1 MNIGA
6 ISIDGIAS
14 GLDTTAMLEQ
24 LAAIQR
30 RPIQILTARKS
41 RLQEQLAAFQSIN
54 ASLTALRIAADA
66 LKTPARFTPN
76 TAVVTDSSSHTHLAA
91 SAGLT
96 AQQGS
101 YEISV
106 QQLAAAHKVA
116 SGQVADADEA
126 LGLSGDIRINGKVI
140 SVQESHTLGN
150 LRDAINAAEAGVNAT
165 ILQVGEGDYRLMLT
179 ARDTGAANA
188 IDLVDAN
195 STGILSGLGLL
206 DGNASIKHAVPG
218 GARSDGVASSA
229 LDIAQALGLVIPPAG
244 TVFIN
249 GKAVSVNL
257 AGDSLEVLR
266 DRINATPDIGV
277 TATIVSEETTGGVMY
292 RLQIVGD
299 SGTPMFED
307 DNNVLQALGI
317 LAEGI
322 ADERQAARDAV
333 ITVDGISVSRAGN
346 AMDDVIGGVNL
357 QLMRADPGHTLT
369 LEVRPNLD
377 GAIGEVRSFVQAYNQ
392 VVDMIAGAQS
402 YDSET
407 NTGGPLLSNMTVRSL
422 EDALRRTVTGL
433 LTVPGGDST
442 TLASVGITSD
452 RQGKLSLDAAKLQS
466 ALEANP
472 AAVAKLFG
480 VGGVA
485 SDSQVQFVSASRDT
499 HDSGAAGWAVHITRA
514 AEQATA
520 SSAALAGGITATET
534 LTFNGT
540 QPIILTAGM
549 SLEQARDHLNGWFGI
564 YGLEYEASVSGDRLQ
579 IAHAQYGSNH
589 GFSVA
594 SSLDRG
600 AGGTDLGGAA
610 AGQAEQY
617 AGVDVAGTI
626 NGEAATGR
634 GRHLTGAEGNATTAG
649 LVLRIT
655 AQAPGDLG
663 AITVFKGAAA
673 RLSDY
678 IQLATAGEHAA
689 MTQGAA
695 GITAGIQDMDREI
708 ERMEERVEMY
718 VERMRARFTA
728 MERTVGQA
736 QALQHY
742 MTGQINAL
750 PRNYV
755 DRLR

>member
-1 MNIGA
+1 MNTGA

-14 GLDTTAMLEQ
+14 GLDTAAVLEQ

-30 RPIQILTARKS
+30 RPIQIMNARKS

-66 LKTPARFTPN
+66 VKTPAQFTPN
-76 TAVVTDSSSHTHLAA
+76 TAVVTDGSGHMHLAA

-96 AQQGS
+96 ARQGS

-106 QQLAAAHKVA
+106 QQLAGAHKVA
-116 SGQVADADEA
+116 SGQVAATDEA
-126 LGLSGDIRINGKVI
+126 LGLSGDIRVNGKVI
-140 SVQESHTLGN
+140 TLQEGHTLGN
-150 LRDAINAAEAGVNAT
+150 LRDAINAAGAGVNAT
-165 ILQVGEGDYRLMLT
+165 ILQVGEGDHRLMLT

-188 IDLVDAN
+188 VDLVDAN
-195 STGILSGLGLL
+195 SSGLLRSLGLL
-206 DGNASIKHAVPG
+206 DGSVTVKHAVPS

-229 LDIAQALGLVIPPAG
+229 LEIAQALGLVIPPAG

-257 AGDSLEVLR
+257 ATDSLETLR
-266 DRINATPDIGV
+266 DRINATADIGV
-277 TATIVSEETTGGVMY
+277 TATIVSEETSGGIMY

-299 SGTPMFED
+299 AGTPTFED
-307 DNNVLQALGI
+307 DNNVLHTLGI
-317 LAEGI
+317 LAGGI

-333 ITVDGISVSRAGN
+333 ITVDGITVSRAGN
-346 AMDDVIGGVNL
+346 AMDDVIAGVSI
-357 QLMRADPGHTLT
+357 QLMRADPGHSLT

-377 GAIGEVRSFVQAYNQ
+377 GAVGEVRSFVQAYNK
-392 VVDMIAGAQS
+392 VVDMIAGVQD

-407 NTGGPLLSNMTVRSL
+407 NRGGVLLSNATIRSL
-422 EDALRRTVTGL
+422 EDALRRTVGGL
-433 LTVPGGDST
+433 LTVPGGDPT
-442 TLASVGITSD
+442 TLASVGITAD
-452 RQGKLSLDAAKLQS
+452 RHGKLSLDAARLQA

-472 AAVAKLFG
+472 AAVANLFG

-485 SDSQVQFVSASRDT
+485 SDAQVQFLSASRHT
-499 HDSGAAGWAVHITRA
+499 HDSGAAGFAVHITRA

-520 SSAALAGGITATET
+520 TSGSLAGGIAVDET
-534 LTFNGT
+534 LIFNGT

-549 SLEQARDHLNGWFGI
+549 SLEQARDHLNQWFGT
-564 YGLEYEASVSGDRLQ
+564 YGLEYRASVSEDRLQ
-579 IAHAQYGSNH
+579 IAHTQYGSNH
-589 GFSVA
+589 GFSIA
-594 SSLDRG
+594 SNLDQG
-600 AGGTDLGGAA
+600 AGGTDLGGVS

-634 GRHLTGAEGNATTAG
+634 GRHLAGAEGNATTAG

-655 AQAPGDLG
+655 AEAPGDMG
-663 AITVFKGAAA
+663 TITVFKGAAA

-678 IQLATAGEHAA
+678 IQLATGGEHAA

-718 VERMRARFTA
+718 VERMRAQFIA

-755 DRLR
+755 DRIR

>member
-14 GLDTTAMLEQ
+14 GLDTTSMLEQ

-30 RPIQILTARKS
+30 RPIQLLGARKS
-41 RLQEQLAAFQSIN
+41 RLQEQLTAFQSVN
-54 ASLTALRIAADA
+54 ASLTALRITADA
-66 LKTPARFTPN
+66 LKTPAQFTPN
-76 TAVVTDSSSHTHLAA
+76 TAVITDTSSHTHLAA

-106 QQLAAAHKVA
+106 QQLAGAHKVA
-116 SGQVADADEA
+116 SGQIAATDEA
-126 LGLSGDIRINGKVI
+126 LGMSGDIRVNGKAI
-140 SVQESHTLGN
+140 SVQESHTLSD
-150 LRDAINAAEAGVNAT
+150 LRDAVNAAGAGVNAT

-195 STGILSGLGLL
+195 SSGILQGLGLL
-206 DGNASIKHAVPG
+206 DGSVTIKHAVPS
-218 GARSDGVASSA
+218 GAQSDGMASSA
-229 LDIAQALGLVIPPAG
+229 LEIAQALGLVIPPAG
-244 TVFIN
+244 TVFVN

-257 AGDSLEVLR
+257 AGDSLEALR
-266 DRINATPDIGV
+266 DRINSTPDIGV
-277 TATIVSEETTGGVMY
+277 TASIVSEETTGGIMY
-292 RLQIVGD
+292 RLQVVGD
-299 SGTPMFED
+299 TGTPTFAD
-307 DNNVLQALGI
+307 DNNVLQTLGI
-317 LAEGI
+317 LAGGI

-333 ITVDGISVSRAGN
+333 ITVDGLTVSRAGN
-346 AMDDVIGGVNL
+346 AMDDVIAGVNL
-357 QLMRADPGHTLT
+357 QLMRADPGHSLT

-377 GAIGEVRSFVQAYNQ
+377 GAINEVRSFVQAYNT
-392 VVDMIAGAQS
+392 VVDMIAGARD

-407 NTGGPLLSNMTVRSL
+407 NTGGPLLSNVTVRSL
-422 EDALRRTVTGL
+422 EDALRRTVSGL
-433 LTVPGGDST
+433 LTVPGGDPT

-452 RQGKLSLDAAKLQS
+452 RYGKLSLDTTKLQS

-472 AAVAKLFG
+472 AAVANLFG

-485 SDSQVQFVSASRDT
+485 SDAQVQFLSASRHT
-499 HDSGAAGWAVHITRA
+499 HDSGAAGYAVHISRA

-520 SSAALAGGITATET
+520 TSASLAGGITATET

-540 QPIILTAGM
+540 QPITLTAGM
-549 SLEQARDHLNGWFGI
+549 SLEQARDHLNQWFGI
-564 YGLEYEASVSGDRLQ
+564 YGLEGQASISGDGLR
-579 IAHAQYGSNH
+579 IAHVQYGSNH
-589 GFSVA
+589 GFSIA
-594 SSLDRG
+594 SNVDRG
-600 AGGTDLGGAA
+600 AGGTDLGGAI

-678 IQLATAGEHAA
+678 IQLATSGEHAA
-689 MTQGAA
+689 ITQGAA
-695 GITAGIQDMDREI
+695 SITAGIQDMDREI

-718 VERMRARFTA
+718 VERMRARFIA

-742 MTGQINAL
+742 MTGQISAL

-755 DRLR
+755 DSIR